1 MIAGPSPNAYIC
13 RVRPWIILLALSGC
27 TKDRSAMTL
36 EEQLRTI
43 RKGETFPVP
52 QLVPDG
58 WMRSTKWEVRLASHV
73 ESSRPMGHNGP
84 RCTAHGFLLTEEH
97 TVLGIVAIE
106 CGGKLVPTSDG
117 QLSTTWPLYAHPQND
132 LGLDLRFVDA
142 LVPDQ
147 DVLWVTETSVGDGYL
162 TAMEYA
168 YRIGA
173 SGRVDTILKAVGAD
187 PSAYADKT
195 PDFNR
200 RQADEVRASYRSEFR
215 GQVHPKDFVILHKY
229 REQPLEMRYVFASGQ
244 YEWDRGRPNGA
255 GKL

>member
-1 MIAGPSPNAYIC
+1 VYIR
-13 RVRPWIILLALSGC
+13 RVHAWIILLALIGC

-43 RKGETFPVP
+43 KKGETFPVP

-58 WMRSTKWEVRLASHV
+58 WMRATNWKVRLASHV
-73 ESSRPMGHNGP
+73 ESSRPMLSKGP
-84 RCTAHGFLLTEEH
+84 RCTAYGFLLTEES

-106 CGGKLVPTSDG
+106 CDGKLVPTSDG

-168 YRIGA
+168 YRIGS
-173 SGRVDTILKAVGAD
+173 SGRVETILKTVGAD
-187 PSAYADKT
+187 PAAYADKT
-195 PDFNR
+195 PEFNR
-200 RQADEVRASYRSEFR
+200 RQADEVRSSYRSEFR
-215 GQVHPKDFVILHKY
+215 GQLHPREFVIMHKY
-229 REQPLEMRYVFASGQ
+229 RGQPSDMRYVFASSM
-244 YEWDRGRPNGA
+244 YEWDRG
-255 GKL
+255 